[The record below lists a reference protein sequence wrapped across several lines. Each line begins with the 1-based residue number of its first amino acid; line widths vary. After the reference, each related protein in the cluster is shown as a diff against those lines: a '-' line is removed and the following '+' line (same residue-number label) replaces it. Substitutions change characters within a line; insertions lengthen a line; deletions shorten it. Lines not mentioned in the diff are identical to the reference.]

1 MGCIGR
7 RMALVVVLLVAVVFG
22 GGAVGVGTSGALPAV
37 VTGAISGTVSD
48 GTTGIS
54 GVAVRAYDAPTGA
67 FVAKTTTDAA
77 GRYLLGA
84 LPVGGY
90 KVLVNGTDANW
101 QLQFYGGATTR
112 ADAAVVPVVV
122 GTDAVAD
129 VVLVAGGGISVELR
143 PINDFPT
150 ACLRDVPIRVY
161 DLSGTTL
168 VAKLTTPAVVF
179 GSPVPGFVGG
189 LPAGSYLVR
198 VGDGVRCNLA
208 WWSGAPYGVRS
219 RLDAVPVTVVA
230 GRTTPIRV
238 SPLPTVIFHG
248 TVTDSV
254 TGAGVEGIDV
264 RLYNNFDDGYAPIGS
279 LAAKTRTGPDG
290 QWGIS
295 SLKAGGFAVR
305 FSDPNGHYA
314 LVWYQDQP
322 TFADASSPIV
332 FPGNSLTADQS
343 MTPVP

>member
-1 MGCIGR
+1 MNRIGR
-7 RMALVVVLLVAVVFG
+7 RMVVVSMLMVFAFI
-22 GGAVGVGTSGALPAV
+22 GGAVGDSTSGAVQAV
-37 VTGAISGTVSD
+37 GSGAISGAVSD
-48 GTTGIS
+48 GTTGVA

-77 GRYLLGA
+77 GHYTIGA

-101 QLQFYGGATTR
+101 QIQFYGGATSL
-112 ADAAVVPVVV
+112 ADATVVPVVV
-122 GTDAVAD
+122 GADAIAD

-143 PINDFPT
+143 TINDFPT
-150 ACLRDVPIRVY
+150 ACVRDVPIRVY

-168 VAKLTTPAVVF
+168 VAKMTTPAVVF
-179 GSPVPGFVGG
+179 GNPLPGFVGG

-198 VGDGVRCNLA
+198 VGDGVRCHLA

-230 GRTTPIRV
+230 GQTTPIRV
-238 SPLPTVIFHG
+238 SPLPTVTLHG
-248 TVTDSV
+248 TVTDSA
-254 TGAGVEGIDV
+254 TGGGVEGIDV
-264 RLYNNFDDGYAPIGS
+264 RLYNNFDDGYAPLGS

-290 QWGIS
+290 QWGLS

-305 FSDPNGHYA
+305 FSDPNGHYV
-314 LVWYQDQP
+314 LVWYQDQQS
-322 TFADASSPIV
+322 FADATSPIV
-332 FPGNSLTADQS
+332 FPGNSLTVDQS
-343 MTPVP
+343 MTPTP